1 MNELTLKSLPL
12 LVAASATFLIFGCL
26 LVSVVVRLI
35 RSNRKQLVAT
45 GPMIAEQEFV
55 LRESGQLL
63 LLVEVPR
70 MGSNFRQLEFELI
83 EKATGQSTK
92 MHYDFL
98 RAQGAV
104 YGVTT
109 MRVPIGRFVVQREGS
124 YLLRIAGLQPDADYS
139 GSRIMFSRPYL
150 ARMILQIIGIVF
162 FAIGMLLSL
171 LLALWQ
177 ILPLQHG

>member
-1 MNELTLKSLPL
+1 MQNKNLF
-12 LVAASATFLIFGCL
+12 SANQ
-26 LVSVVVRLI
+26 RL
-35 RSNRKQLVAT
+35 
-45 GPMIAEQEFV
+45 
-55 LRESGQLL
+55 LL

-70 MGSNFRQLEFELI
+70 IGSNFRQLEFELI
-83 EKATGQSTK
+83 EKATGQSTR

-124 YLLRIAGLQPDADYS
+124 YLLRITGLQPDADYS
-139 GSRIMFSRPYL
+139 GSQIMLSRPYL

-177 ILPLQHG
+177 VLPLQQG